1 VLGKEERM
9 FVWEWVSIAFGW
21 LIFLLL
27 IFIILAVISGIIEG
41 VKKGLKK

>member
-1 VLGKEERM
+1 M
-9 FVWEWVSIAFGW
+9 FIWEWVSIAFGW

-27 IFIILAVISGIIEG
+27 IFIILAVIGGIIED